1 MTDPRPAGSG
11 VRPFPGER
19 AVRWWQRV
27 PWAELTDALMAPAR
41 SRAAAEGRP
50 VILGVD
56 GRQGSG
62 KTTAADSLAAA
73 VPGAVVVHTDDVAWW
88 ESFFGWDHL
97 LAAGVLLPVRRG
109 QDVCFR
115 PPAWDRRGRPGS
127 IDVPAS
133 APLVVVEGVGATRR
147 GLTTLLDAAV
157 WVQAD
162 HDEATR
168 RGIDRDGGTLEAAAF
183 WAEWAAEEER
193 FLAADR
199 PWERATVTLC
209 GTPGLLDPLT
219 VLGGL
224 TGPENGSVALRGLPE
239 APSIADGACRC

>member
-1 MTDPRPAGSG
+1 MI
-11 VRPFPGER
+11 V
-19 AVRWWQRV
+19 
-27 PWAELTDALMAPAR
+27 
-41 SRAAAEGRP
+41 
-50 VILGVD
+50 GVD

-62 KTTAADSLAAA
+62 KTTLADDLAAA

-88 ESFFGWDHL
+88 ESFFDWDHL
-97 LAAGVLLPVRRG
+97 LAAGVLVPLRRG
-109 QDVCFR
+109 GDVSYR
-115 PPAWDRRGRPGS
+115 PPAWDRRNRPGA
-127 IDVPAS
+127 IDVPAT

-147 GLTTLLDAAV
+147 GLTTLLDATV

-168 RGIDRDGGTLEAAAF
+168 RGIARDGSTPEAVAF
-183 WAEWAAEEER
+183 WQEWAAEEER

-209 GTPGLLDPLT
+209 GTPGLLDPMT

-224 TGPENGSVALRGLPE
+224 PGAEDGSTALRALPE
-239 APSIADGACRC
+239 RPSIADGACRC

>member
-11 VRPFPGER
+11 VRPFPGEP
-19 AVRWWQRV
+19 AVRWWVRV
-27 PWAELTDALMAPAR
+27 GWRALADELLADLSP
-41 SRAAAEGRP
+41 RAAAEVRP
-50 VILGVD
+50 AIVGID

-62 KTTAADSLAAA
+62 KTTVAAMLTAA
-73 VPGAVVVHTDDVAWW
+73 VPGAVVVHTDDIAWW

-97 LAAGVLLPVRRG
+97 LAAGVLLPLRHGR
-109 QDVCFR
+109 DVAYR
-115 PPAWDRRGRPGS
+115 PPAWDRRSRVGS

-147 GLTTLLDAAV
+147 GLTTLLDATV

-162 HDEATR
+162 HTEATR
-168 RGIDRDGGTLEAAAF
+168 RGLARDGGTAEAAAL

-199 PWERATVTLC
+199 PWERATATLC
-209 GTPGLLDPLT
+209 GTPGLLDPRT
-219 VLGGL
+219 VLGDP
-224 TGPENGSVALRGLPE
+224 TGPDSGSTALRALPE
-239 APSIADGACRC
+239 GLSILDGACRC